1 MTKVTPA
8 PNRRL
13 LLAYADSSADLVTP
27 LRKAFDAAGF
37 VTQVASSDPAIADME
52 IDAASAVVVCWTP
65 AAIASDVV
73 NLQAARAQKAR
84 KLAPIILAPCS
95 PPANLGGRFRLA
107 DLSGWRGDPT
117 DKQFIALV
125 HVLHGRVSGRVFSS
139 GFWQSPYLSWG
150 GAGAATLGVVALIGN
165 FGDLRQT
172 IDGVV
177 NPAASERALIAT
189 DAKVEEVLTLLKQKS
204 PSPLSADA
212 EAALR
217 DSIERLLAAQDGA
230 RGQAA
235 SKLESGDLDGARMAL
250 QTAAQEGE
258 KVIAGLSETWL
269 EIGAL
274 AYLSD
279 TFSAIDAYKR
289 ASQLNPENAQAF
301 SMLGALYMRVGRVD
315 DAQQAF
321 EQMMNVA
328 DTDSTMARALGNLG
342 VAAMA
347 RGELDQAEQYFS
359 DSLDVNTRAG
369 DLGGQ
374 GQDLN
379 DLGEIYRMKGQF
391 AKAEDHMRRALKL
404 ATEAGHSEGMA
415 NIHLRLGRLAADRGR
430 IAEATASYTRSREI
444 SESLGDSEGMSAAM
458 NSLAEI
464 EFNRG
469 RIDAASKIVEQSL
482 ALAEDVSARE
492 SEAFAHGLIGEI
504 AEKRGDT
511 NAAIEHYRE
520 ARTIYTDIGMA
531 DTAAPFVNMLAR
543 VGATPS
549 PEGPEN

>member
-1 MTKVTPA
+1 MTEASAHPRRRVRLAFAEASRDLAA
-8 PNRRL
+8 P
-13 LLAYADSSADLVTP
+13 LARALE
-27 LRKAFDAAGF
+27 AAGF
-37 VTQVASSDPAIADME
+37 DAMIAGGDNEADVML
-52 IDAASAVVVCWTP
+52 VCWTP
-65 AAIASDVV
+65 AGVASDSV
-73 NLQAARAQKAR
+73 NLEAARARKAK
-84 KLAPIILAPCS
+84 KLAAVLLAPCA
-95 PPANLGGRFRLA
+95 PPASFGHPLA
-107 DLSGWRGDPT
+107 DLSAWRGDPSARE
-117 DKQFIALV
+117 ILPLV
-125 HVLHGRVSGRVFSS
+125 HALHAQVSKRPFSGGLWKS
-139 GFWQSPYLSWG
+139 DYLSWG
-150 GAGAATLGVVALIGN
+150 GLGAATLGLVAIIANLG
-165 FGDLRQT
+165 GLTQT
-172 IDGVV
+172 IGGLVD
-177 NPAASERALIAT
+177 PAASQRALSAT

-204 PSPLSADA
+204 PSSLSADA

-250 QTAAQEGE
+250 QTAAREGE

-279 TFSAIDAYKR
+279 TFGAINAYKR
-289 ASQLNPENAQAF
+289 ASQLNPENAQTF
-301 SMLGALYMRVGRVD
+301 SMLGSLYMRVGRID
-315 DAQQAF
+315 EAQQAF

-347 RGELDQAEQYFS
+347 RGELDQAEQYFG
-359 DSLDVNTRAG
+359 DSLEVNTRAG

-379 DLGEIYRMKGQF
+379 DLGEIYRVKGQF
-391 AKAEDHMRRALKL
+391 AKAEDYMRRALKL
-404 ATEAGHSEGMA
+404 ATEAGHPEGMA
-415 NIHLRLGRLAADRGR
+415 NVQLRLGRLAADRGR

-444 SESLGDSEGMSAAM
+444 SEALGDSEGMSAAM

-482 ALAEDVSARE
+482 ALAQEVSARE

-504 AEKRGDT
+504 AEKRGEM

-531 DTAAPFVNMLAR
+531 DTAAPFVDMLAR